1 VTSQLQT
8 PVDAQLN
15 EELPDQG
22 SPDEGNP
29 DMLIM
34 DNDTALVEETFGLGS
49 NKKTLLVTKGVSLKN
64 IVKASK

>member
-1 VTSQLQT
+1 MTSQLQT